1 MKPIVK
7 VDSVSKRYRI
17 GASAAAYQTLR
28 DTLTAIRESGYCIS
42 REEMTDGA
50 SSVAAPVRGPNGDVV
65 AAISVVVP
73 ADRPDLTSLV
83 PAVRVAAAGIS
94 RGLRP
99 RRRPT

>member
-1 MKPIVK
+1 M
-7 VDSVSKRYRI
+7 
-17 GASAAAYQTLR
+17 LR

-73 ADRPDLTSLV
+73 ADRPDLTVARPGGARRRRRHL
-83 PAVRVAAAGIS
+83 PRAAAAH
-94 RGLRP
+94 P
-99 RRRPT
+99 AAPPT